1 MEILVITQNGNFIEV
16 LPINTHLEGWAKKW
30 LFDSGKDVEID
41 YHENGSIDLFNSQ
54 IQIYGDN
61 GLFILD
67 VLHKTI

>member
-1 MEILVITQNGNFIEV
+1 MEILIITQNGNFIDA

-30 LFDSGKDVEID
+30 LFSNGKDIEID